1 MREHQI
7 TFPGTAD
14 EARRALREAAAA
26 WGAQWTE
33 GEAGKGELVLPV
45 VAALRRGV
53 VRAAVVIEPQ
63 GDASRI
69 ALHERE
75 SAVEVNRGAVA
86 VLAIGG
92 LGGVLLLLW
101 PFFPKLLLAAPLA
114 AVLAFL
120 AWFLVVSR
128 LRMSGPAEFLGDV
141 LAGAAESR

>member
-7 TFPGTAD
+7 VFPGTVD
-14 EARRALREAAAA
+14 EARRAVQAAAA
-26 WGAQWTE
+26 VWGAQWTE
-33 GEAGKGELVLPV
+33 DDEGGELVLPV

-53 VRAAVVIEPQ
+53 VRAAVSIDPQ
-63 GDASRI
+63 GESARI
-69 ALHERE
+69 ALEERE
-75 SAVEVNRGAVA
+75 SAVAVNRGAVA
-86 VLAIGG
+86 VLGIGA

-101 PFFPKLLLAAPLA
+101 PFFPKLLLAAPLG

-141 LAGAAESR
+141 LASAPESR